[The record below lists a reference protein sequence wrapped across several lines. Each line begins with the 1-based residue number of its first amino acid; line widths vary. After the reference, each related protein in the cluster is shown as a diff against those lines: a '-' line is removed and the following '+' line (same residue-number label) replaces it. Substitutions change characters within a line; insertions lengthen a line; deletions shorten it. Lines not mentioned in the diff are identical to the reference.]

1 MNCYNR
7 ITGFYCG
14 GDKMDKLK
22 SFKPAHVAL
31 ALYCLIFIAGLLL
44 ITIVG
49 KTSLFFS
56 VILLM
61 LQTVIAVCLSK
72 LNYACLFTAGVIELT
87 LGILASAVLVTI
99 ICLIVYFCALY
110 VLHILNKYGF
120 GELKPKDV

>member
-1 MNCYNR
+1 MNG
-7 ITGFYCG
+7 I
-14 GDKMDKLK
+14 K
-22 SFKPAHVAL
+22 SIKPAHL
-31 ALYCLIFIAGLLL
+31 ALITYCIVFIAGILL
-44 ITIVG
+44 ITICG

-87 LGILASAVLVTI
+87 FGILASAVLVTI
-99 ICLIVYFCALY
+99 ICLFVYFCALY

-120 GELKPKDV
+120 RELKPKNA